1 MSAAPC
7 LHLLCAGAAQGLV
20 KALQPA
26 LAPWATLDA
35 QFGAVGALREALL
48 AGAPCDVMI
57 TTQTMLG
64 ELISSAALHATGA
77 AKLGRVATGLAAC
90 RGAPHP
96 PVATRAQLQAA
107 LQAAQAVYF
116 PDAQRST
123 AGIHFSQVLD
133 QLGLAQ
139 TLAARLRTFPNGA
152 TAMRELALSANAAA
166 LGCTQISEILYTEGV
181 ELVAPLPPGFEL
193 ATVYSA
199 AASSSCTQLELAERF
214 IGMLTAPAAAALRH
228 GAGFED

>member
-1 MSAAPC
+1 MSSVPS

-26 LAPWATLDA
+26 LAPWVTLHA

-48 AGAPCDVMI
+48 GGAPCDVMI
-57 TTQTMLG
+57 TTQAMLD
-64 ELISSAALHATGA
+64 ELIGSGALRAAGA
-77 AKLGRVATGLAAC
+77 AMLGRVATGLAVC

-96 PVATRAQLQAA
+96 QVATRAQLHAA
-107 LQAAQAVYF
+107 LQAAQALYF

-123 AGIHFSQVLD
+123 AGIHFGKVLG

-139 TLAARLRTFPNGA
+139 TLEARLHTFPNGA
-152 TAMRELALSANAAA
+152 TAMRELALMADPAA

-193 ATVYSA
+193 ATVYSVA
-199 AASSSCTQLELAERF
+199 VSQPCTQPELAARF
-214 IGMLTAPAAAALRH
+214 IGLLTASSAAAQRH
-228 GAGFED
+228 AACFDD